1 MILDDIA
8 AATKKRIEAKK
19 RLRSAAQVEKAAVQ
33 SLCTIASTLPCL
45 PLLPD
50 TISQDMRTGGNP
62 FELALSVPGL
72 SFICEVKRAS
82 PSKGLIAPDFPY
94 LQIAKEYEKAGAA
107 AISVLTE
114 PDFFKGNDEYLR
126 EIACTVTV
134 PVLRKD
140 FILDIYQIYEAKL
153 LGASA
158 VLLICGLLDGKTLY
172 NFIRTTYSLS
182 MAAIVEAHDES
193 EIGMALDS
201 GARIVGVNNRDLKTF
216 DVDIGLS
223 LKLRSLVPDNVIF
236 IAESG
241 IKSAENVR
249 TLEDGGVDAV
259 LIGEAL
265 MRSPDKRSYLNAL
278 RQR

>member
-19 RLRSAAQVEKAAVQ
+19 RLHSAAQVEAAVQ
-33 SLCTIASTLPCL
+33 SLCTTVSTLPCL

-50 TISQDMRTGGNP
+50 EVPQDMRTGGNP
-62 FELALSVPGL
+62 FELAISVPGL

-94 LQIAKEYEKAGAA
+94 LQIAKEYENAGAA

-114 PDFFKGNDEYLR
+114 PDFFKGSDEYLR
-126 EIACTVTV
+126 EIAGSVTV

-158 VLLICGLLDGKTLY
+158 VLLICSLLDEKTLY
-172 NFIRTTYSLS
+172 YFIRMTYSLG
-182 MAAIVEAHDES
+182 MAAIVEAHDEV
-193 EIGMALDS
+193 EIGTALDS

-216 DVDIGLS
+216 DVDISLS

-249 TLEDGGVDAV
+249 ALEDGGVDAV

-265 MRSPDKRSYLNAL
+265 MRSPDKKAYLNTL